1 MKRFKVQKI
10 VLCEVSVWGY
20 VEANNMPDAM
30 MAAVDV
36 STGCGM
42 PFDHEIVRDVK
53 TLSVEINEDSK

>member
-1 MKRFKVQKI
+1 
-10 VLCEVSVWGY
+10 

-53 TLSVEINEDSK
+53 TLSVEIEEDLK